1 MGTATLIIT
10 SVSLVVMILTLF
22 VTYRMLRY
30 MKDSDIIKSKESEKR
45 RRKQVLSRIKSKE
58 EQLERQNLLA
68 TLSGSG
74 AQAKADALKDE
85 IDELRS
91 QL

>member
-1 MGTATLIIT
+1 METATLIIAG
-10 SVSLVVMILTLF
+10 VSLIVMLISLF
-22 VTYRMLRY
+22 VTCKMLKY
-30 MKDSDIIKSKESEKR
+30 MKESDIIKSKESEKR
-45 RRKQVLSRIKSKE
+45 RREQVLSRIKCKE
-58 EQLERQNLLA
+58 GQLEKQSFLA

>member
-1 MGTATLIIT
+1 MEIATLIIT
-10 SVSLVVMILTLF
+10 SVSLFVMILTLY
-22 VTYRMLRY
+22 VTCRMLRY

-45 RRKQVLSRIKSKE
+45 RREQVLSRIKCKE
-58 EQLERQNLLA
+58 EQLEKQSFLA

-74 AQAKADALKDE
+74 AQAKVDALKDE

>member
-1 MGTATLIIT
+1 
-10 SVSLVVMILTLF
+10 
-22 VTYRMLRY
+22 MLRY
-30 MKDSDIIKSKESEKR
+30 MKDSDIIKSKESENR
-45 RRKQVLSRIKSKE
+45 RRKQILSRIKCKE

-74 AQAKADALKDE
+74 AQAKVDALKDE
-85 IDELRS
+85 IDDLRS

>member
-1 MGTATLIIT
+1 MGMATLIIT
-10 SVSLVVMILTLF
+10 SVSLVVMILTLY
-22 VTYRMLRY
+22 VSVRMLRY
-30 MKDSDIIKSKESEKR
+30 MKDSDIIKSKESENR
-45 RRKQVLSRIKSKE
+45 RREQILSRIKCKE

-68 TLSGSG
+68 NLSGSG
-74 AQAKADALKDE
+74 AQTKADALKDE

>member
-1 MGTATLIIT
+1 MEIATLIIT
-10 SVSLVVMILTLF
+10 SVSLFVMVLTLY

-30 MKDSDIIKSKESEKR
+30 IKDSDIIKSKESEKR

-58 EQLERQNLLA
+58 EQLERQSLLA
-68 TLSGSG
+68 NLSGSG
-74 AQAKADALKDE
+74 AQAKVDALKDE